1 MLLCSREIAVV
12 CTDSAGP
19 ELLTLGQMLAPA
31 DVSMGCGA
39 KAAGMQEFEHKLQ
52 TEDKPMTGFSNNP
65 WLLIPAVHLCWGN
78 GQLLTTTV
86 NKRTTMAGRSLGQD

>member
-31 DVSMGCGA
+31 DVS
-39 KAAGMQEFEHKLQ
+39 MQEFEHKLQ

-78 GQLLTTTV
+78 GQLLTTAV